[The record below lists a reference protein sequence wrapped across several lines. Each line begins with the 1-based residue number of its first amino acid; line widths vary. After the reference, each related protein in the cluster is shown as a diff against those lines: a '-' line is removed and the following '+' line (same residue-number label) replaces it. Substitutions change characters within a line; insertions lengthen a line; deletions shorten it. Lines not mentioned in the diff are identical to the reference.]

1 MRQAQVEFSRIS
13 GYITG
18 KGREMAG
25 SVNKAVKSYRSRMKR
40 AGIVRLE
47 VRVRKDDAPLVRQV
61 VEALSDPRRE
71 AEARATLRQKFGA
84 TKGERFK
91 ALLASAP
98 LEGVDLTRHRDFG
111 RDVDLS

>member
-1 MRQAQVEFSRIS
+1 
-13 GYITG
+13 
-18 KGREMAG
+18 MA
-25 SVNKAVKSYRSRMKR
+25 SSARKAVKKYRTRMKR

-61 VEALSDPRRE
+61 VEALSDPQRA
-71 AEARATLRQKFGA
+71 AEARASLRQQFGA
-84 TKGERFK
+84 TKGDRLK